1 MLRYPHIYP
10 QKYPQNHAVTLQHF
24 HQPLYGITNVHPLR
38 IEPHDRHWEGGLTE
52 GNGAKACLAVNDAV
66 NENGY
71 PSACPDKMEQCV
83 KLRYANLL
91 EDILIYRKQR
101 KSPY

>member
-1 MLRYPHIYP
+1 VIPL
-10 QKYPQNHAVTLQHF
+10 QNSKTPTCRNASRGL
-24 HQPLYGITNVHPLR
+24 LDYIWNGITNVHSLR
-38 IEPHDRHWEGGLTE
+38 IEPHDRHGEGGLTE
-52 GNGAKACLAVNDAV
+52 GNGAKACLAVNDAIYK
-66 NENGY
+66 NGY
-71 PSACPDKMEQCV
+71 PSARLDKVKQCV